1 MSFRKEKKFR
11 LSPSDSMS
19 IKSILLEEGM
29 SPLHPPR
36 YVNSCYFDTA
46 DLSMFKESEEGVLPR
61 KKVRGRWYD
70 HDNKFTKETKISS
83 IEGRYKISEKIK
95 ECPTID
101 SIKAINIFDQL
112 YGMLKP
118 TIIVSYQ
125 REYYSFQGLR
135 ITFDA
140 NITYKNLRKLSPQ
153 IFRDDECVMEIKVPI
168 GVHDDHIEGLIQ
180 HSTSRFSKYS
190 RGLLQSDDAT
200 Y

>member
-1 MSFRKEKKFR
+1 
-11 LSPSDSMS
+11 
-19 IKSILLEEGM
+19 
-29 SPLHPPR
+29 
-36 YVNSCYFDTA
+36 
-46 DLSMFKESEEGVLPR
+46 
-61 KKVRGRWYD
+61 
-70 HDNKFTKETKISS
+70 
-83 IEGRYKISEKIK
+83 
-95 ECPTID
+95 
-101 SIKAINIFDQL
+101 
-112 YGMLKP
+112 MLKP